1 MKRYALVLIATTI
14 AAVVG
19 GCQNQG
25 DLREIRDGQR
35 ELRAKLDEV
44 EKKIDKIASQPAA
57 QAAARPNQPDL
68 EKVYTLPIG
77 DSPFRGPA
85 DAQVTLMEFADFQC
99 PFCARNLPLVQQV
112 LDAYPKNVKF
122 VYKEFPLTSIHQNAM
137 NASKAAIA
145 AKRQG
150 KYWEMHD
157 ALFENYQNLA
167 EDNLKKIAGEV
178 GLNVEQWEKDY
189 KSPEVEKDVQDDMRL
204 AAQSDVRGT
213 PTMFVNGKRVGNRS
227 FEGIKGMID
236 EALKEKGGDQKA
248 G

>member
-1 MKRYALVLIATTI
+1 MMRYAWVFVAASMTVL
-14 AAVVG
+14 VG

-35 ELRAKLDEV
+35 ELRAKLE
-44 EKKIDKIASQPAA
+44 EMETKIDQIASRPAAQPAA
-57 QAAARPNQPDL
+57 RANQPDPD
-68 EKVYTLPIG
+68 KVYSLPIG
-77 DSPFRGPA
+77 NSPFRGPA
-85 DAQVTLMEFADFQC
+85 DAPVTLMEFADFQC

-112 LDAYPKNVKF
+112 LDAYPKDVKF

-178 GLNVEQWEKDY
+178 GLDVAQWEKDY
-189 KSPEVEKDVQDDMRL
+189 KSPEVDKDVQDDMRL
-204 AAQSDVRGT
+204 ASQSDVRGT
-213 PTMFVNGKRVGNRS
+213 PTMFVNGKRVANRS
-227 FEGIKGMID
+227 FEGIKEMI
-236 EALKEKGGDQKA
+236 ESALKEKGGAAKA